1 MVHPLWDTGCG
12 TRLVL
17 GETQAMTALDD
28 RNMLLKV
35 IMTISVVECRANR
48 KTLYPSALDPI
59 RTAGTAAMC
68 CGHARWP
75 YASVG
80 LCDETNGYCEE
91 DLVPIGNVSERRRQP
106 PDVGISVVILAL
118 APQGAEGNAR
128 ASHADQELSDIGEA
142 GRLWIPLVKRVKQ
155 PFLDDWA
162 LPGGG
167 LQCGISLEQAAFSAL
182 ASTTDMHPRYLE
194 QLYTFGDPDRS
205 SGGLPMVSI
214 VYWALVGETEAKQSP
229 DADNVQWFPV
239 DALPDIAFDH
249 RNIIEYAVW
258 RLRNKIEYSTIAA
271 RLVGER
277 FTLAQLRSVHEA
289 VLGHCL
295 DPANFR
301 RRMLASGELED
312 TGSTVV
318 HGRSRPAA
326 VYRYRASERA
336 AFRFG
341 SASQKEKPLAGI
353 SLPDDDASAVSA
365 QGQSRSK
372 A

>member
-1 MVHPLWDTGCG
+1 
-12 TRLVL
+12 
-17 GETQAMTALDD
+17 MTALDD

-35 IMTISVVECRANR
+35 IMTISDVECRANR

-75 YASVG
+75 YAPVV
-80 LCDETNGYCEE
+80 LCDETGGYREE

-106 PDVGISVVILAL
+106 PDAGISVVILAL
-118 APQGAEGNAR
+118 APQGTEGNAR
-128 ASHADQELSDIGEA
+128 ASHADQELSDIGET

-214 VYWALVGETEAKQSP
+214 VYWALVGEMETKQYP

-239 DALPDIAFDH
+239 DALPDMAFDH

-341 SASQKEKPLAGI
+341 TASQKEKPLAGI

>member
-1 MVHPLWDTGCG
+1 MHRNRKNACIPVHL
-12 TRLVL
+12 
-17 GETQAMTALDD
+17 
-28 RNMLLKV
+28 
-35 IMTISVVECRANR
+35 TISGLL
-48 KTLYPSALDPI
+48 TLRLSAVDMH
-59 RTAGTAAMC
+59 GGAA
-68 CGHARWP
+68 WWL
-75 YASVG
+75 YALWGNCS
-80 LCDETNGYCEE
+80 DETGGYREE

-128 ASHADQELSDIGEA
+128 ATHADQELSDTGET

-214 VYWALVGETEAKQSP
+214 VYWALVGEMEAKQYP

-239 DALPDIAFDH
+239 DALPDMAFDH
-249 RNIIEYAVW
+249 RNIIEYALW

-326 VYRYRASERA
+326 VYRYRASGRA

-341 SASQKEKPLAGI
+341 TASQKEKPLAGI

>member
-1 MVHPLWDTGCG
+1 
-12 TRLVL
+12 
-17 GETQAMTALDD
+17 
-28 RNMLLKV
+28 
-35 IMTISVVECRANR
+35 
-48 KTLYPSALDPI
+48 
-59 RTAGTAAMC
+59 
-68 CGHARWP
+68 
-75 YASVG
+75 
-80 LCDETNGYCEE
+80 
-91 DLVPIGNVSERRRQP
+91 
-106 PDVGISVVILAL
+106 
-118 APQGAEGNAR
+118 
-128 ASHADQELSDIGEA
+128 
-142 GRLWIPLVKRVKQ
+142 
-155 PFLDDWA
+155 
-162 LPGGG
+162 
-167 LQCGISLEQAAFSAL
+167 
-182 ASTTDMHPRYLE
+182 
-194 QLYTFGDPDRS
+194 
-205 SGGLPMVSI
+205 MVSI
-214 VYWALVGETEAKQSP
+214 VYWALVGEMETKQYP

-239 DALPDIAFDH
+239 DALPDMAFDH

-341 SASQKEKPLAGI
+341 TASQKEKPLAGI